1 MGLCFEAGLG
11 LLGVVV
17 VIVGEGCWEDSL
29 TGLEEVLSGA
39 CLSALVD
46 LIIASS
52 FFFFTKAM
60 MLICLMAEAEADEDE
75 GEEGEIDDE
84 GVVADATV
92 VDDLEDSFVFLLLL
106 LLLLLCCSQD
116 SLALGVDSVAAFL
129 LLGARCFGAWLL
141 VVWGS
146 SLGGG
151 SGGGGGLKLAI
162 GHLHR
167 RPNLVP

>member
-1 MGLCFEAGLG
+1 MVETGLGGLCFEAGLEVS
-11 LLGVVV
+11 LG
-17 VIVGEGCWEDSL
+17 ECCWEESL

-39 CLSALVD
+39 SLSALVD

-60 MLICLMAEAEADEDE
+60 MLICLTAEADEAEDE
-75 GEEGEIDDE
+75 GETDDE
-84 GVVADATV
+84 AVDADAAMV
-92 VDDLEDSFVFLLLL
+92 EVDLEGSVVLVPLLLF
-106 LLLLLCCSQD
+106 CSQD
-116 SLALGVDSVAAFL
+116 SLALGVDSAAAFL
-129 LLGARCFGAWLL
+129 LLGARCFGWLAI
-141 VVWGS
+141 WGS

-167 RPNLVP
+167 RPNVGYFRYSL

>member
-1 MGLCFEAGLG
+1 METGLGGLCFEAGL
-11 LLGVVV
+11 V
-17 VIVGEGCWEDSL
+17 VGECCWEESL

-52 FFFFTKAM
+52 FFFLTKAM
-60 MLICLMAEAEADEDE
+60 MLICLMAEAFDVEE
-75 GEEGEIDDE
+75 EEGETDDE
-84 GVVADATV
+84 GAVADEVAV
-92 VDDLEDSFVFLLLL
+92 VEDDLEDSVVLLLL
-106 LLLLLCCSQD
+106 LFCSHD

-129 LLGARCFGAWLL
+129 LLGARCFGAW
-141 VVWGS
+141 GS

-151 SGGGGGLKLAI
+151 SGGGGGLKLAM

-167 RPNLVP
+167 RPIILYEFDLFRIDK